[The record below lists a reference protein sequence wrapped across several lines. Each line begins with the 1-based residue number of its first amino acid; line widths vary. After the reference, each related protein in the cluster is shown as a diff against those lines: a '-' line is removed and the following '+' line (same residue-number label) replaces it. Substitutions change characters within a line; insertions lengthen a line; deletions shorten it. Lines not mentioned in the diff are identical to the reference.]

1 MKGTHRQASGGWSLP
16 ELLLVLAIGMTLVA
30 VMLQALLGD
39 GRASQRLA
47 RVLRERIQ
55 QRRTLELVRADLL
68 RAEVVDLPAQ
78 AWSGVA
84 SSCGLAGRR
93 PALRLRTAQ
102 GLITYTQGE
111 APSAIWRGKVLMR
124 CGPAYGLDGEP
135 SSGDVQNRVLIDAL
149 PLSGFQVESLGP
161 LWLRV
166 RLVQEFQEPGGGR
179 LRVAMQQELAS
190 GG

>member
-1 MKGTHRQASGGWSLP
+1 
-16 ELLLVLAIGMTLVA
+16 
-30 VMLQALLGD
+30 
-39 GRASQRLA
+39 
-47 RVLRERIQ
+47 
-55 QRRTLELVRADLL
+55 
-68 RAEVVDLPAQ
+68 
-78 AWSGVA
+78 
-84 SSCGLAGRR
+84 
-93 PALRLRTAQ
+93 
-102 GLITYTQGE
+102 
-111 APSAIWRGKVLMR
+111 MR

-179 LRVAMQQELAS
+179 LRVALQQELAS